1 MARAQ
6 RSDHEN
12 FPCILIILL
21 VLTSVGTISFIFFGR
36 RTALYPVAPPEK
48 RSQNAIRNSEKS
60 LEIETALRSIFAKNV
75 LDADVVYIL
84 PGGGS
89 GNDLET
95 LDYPEWSRQ
104 RVIAAHKHYLEK
116 KAENKQAIFLALS
129 AGSLNAPNLLL
140 PDLRIIFECQFMIA
154 HLTELGVPQDIIF
167 GDTMSWDTVTNA
179 HVARQFLEGLL
190 SVKYKTR
197 VKNGNSRTREKRN
210 SNFLREEGN
219 NPKDLVISS
228 SPLQVE
234 VFTSDFH
241 AERVKAAF
249 DWVLNLEPS
258 LLEGRGITVGV
269 HSVSTEDIVWED
281 RDSYEERV
289 KHEERGVVQIRQNSI
304 TFTTLAAFQAFLL
317 MGPHKGLD
325 SYLKS
330 SYVTSVGAGWAG

>member
-48 RSQNAIRNSEKS
+48 RSQNAIRNSGKS
-60 LEIETALRSIFAKNV
+60 YEIETALRSSFAKSV
-75 LDADVVYIL
+75 LDADIVYIL

-89 GNDLET
+89 GNDFET

-104 RVIAAHKHYLEK
+104 RVVAAHKHYLEK

-154 HLTELGVPQDIIF
+154 HLTELGVPQDMIF

-179 HVARQFLEGLL
+179 HVSRLFLEGLL
-190 SVKYKTR
+190 SVKYKSR
-197 VKNGNSRTREKRN
+197 VKNGSMRTREKRY
-210 SNFLREEGN
+210 SNLREEGN

-269 HSVSTEDIVWED
+269 HSVSTEDLVWDD

-289 KHEERGVVQIRQNSI
+289 KHEERGVALIRQNSR